1 MAERSISYGIGLSDQ
16 MINQMLQS
24 DDPNIVAQAQEYV
37 NTAQEQQP
45 QKTGILQKIGNF
57 FFPSAASAEP
67 DFNVIT
73 GQPNT
78 ATNQFPFRS
87 MADMAAANQLAL
99 NQIYSTPAATNTQ
112 SGFATNFPTVSPA
125 SGITQSTVGQT
136 FEPPFV
142 MAGGQ
147 KFALGDPRIAEQR
160 NYFTRPTGIMTQAK
174 NFFTQTAPSILS
186 SAVNLIPGVRFMR
199 GLDKFNTLPYQDRKF
214 IESRMTGTTPG
225 FYVDPNTGALKDKTG
240 IAVRSLFGNY
250 AERVD
255 KEYDRYSKAI
265 ERAEDKYDVT
275 WDGNKFVGP
284 NAKKAN
290 YMNKFN
296 IGAFKFYEKQKDDRQ
311 AQQRD
316 LLDKIA
322 AQVKA
327 GATAKKG
334 TALHG
339 GTQTSGGDGGGS
351 GGYTP
356 SISAPQ
362 AAANRESRRGGQY
375 GF

>member
-1 MAERSISYGIGLSDQ
+1 MESYIDEFG
-16 MINQMLQS
+16 NLQFS
-24 DDPNIVAQAQEYV
+24 
-37 NTAQEQQP
+37 
-45 QKTGILQKIGNF
+45 
-57 FFPSAASAEP
+57 
-67 DFNVIT
+67 NV
-73 GQPNT
+73 GSN
-78 ATNQFPFRS
+78 NQFPFRS
-87 MADMAAANQLAL
+87 MADMAAANDLAL
-99 NQIYSTPAATNTQ
+99 NQIYSTPAATNIQ
-112 SGFATNFPTVSPA
+112 FGFADDVYPEA
-125 SGITQSTVGQT
+125 IKGGITQSTVGQTVGQT

-186 SAVNLIPGVRFMR
+186 SAVNLIPGVRFIR

-296 IGAFKFYEKQKDDRQ
+296 INAFKFYEKQKDDRQ
-311 AQQRD
+311 TQQRD

-334 TALHG
+334 AALHG

-362 AAANRESRRGGQY
+362 AAANREGRRGGQY